1 MINAN
6 PTSSN
11 AVSSTFLSTVTTPKG
26 PLALLVKPPAAPT
39 GTIHSS
45 AYHLH
50 YFACN
55 PTAPCLSRIHSSKIQ
70 HRPPQQRRRRKRS
83 RQSEGNQEQEELGQ
97 QEQVES
103 LHEEYYQSQT
113 TYHPCK
119 EAFTLLFFCEMNCR
133 NSQRFT
139 MVLAS
144 FLQTVQSMDNFKN
157 GKRPIQLICIPN
169 DDLDLSILLH
179 HMTHDEYNMDEE
191 EQKSYSEMLWTTKK
205 GGANILTHLMSC
217 CDFWHMG
224 YDHTNR
230 LAMIR

>member
-1 MINAN
+1 MQTN
-6 PTSSN
+6 PTISN
-11 AVSSTFLSTVTTPKG
+11 VLSTVTTPKG
-26 PLALLVKPPAAPT
+26 PLALLVKPPAAAPT

-70 HRPPQQRRRRKRS
+70 QHPQRRKRR
-83 RQSEGNQEQEELGQ
+83 RQSEGNQQQEQLGQ

-103 LHEEYYQSQT
+103 LHEEYYQSQK

-139 MVLAS
+139 MVLSS

-169 DDLDLSILLH
+169 DDLDLSFLLN
-179 HMTHDEYNMDEE
+179 HMTHGDYNMDEE
-191 EQKSYSEMLWTTKK
+191 EHKSSSEISWTTKK
-205 GGANILTHLMSC
+205 GG
-217 CDFWHMG
+217 D
-224 YDHTNR
+224 
-230 LAMIR
+230 